1 MDLSILVPYNL
12 LPWHWAAWIFLGL
25 AIGLT
30 KTGFSGMTAVIIP
43 VIALIFDPK
52 ESTGIILPLLCFADL
67 VAVLYYHNNA
77 EWKHILKLLPWS
89 LAGFGAALLAEKIVP
104 VGAFKYLIG
113 GSIIAGLLVMIWD
126 DLRGMDK
133 PLPESLWFHALFG
146 IAGGFATMIGNTA
159 GPILAVFLLA
169 MRLPK
174 NSYVGTTA
182 WFFLIINYLKLPIQ
196 FFLWK
201 NISAKTLL
209 FDLTLVPVIIAG
221 AVLGIFLIKKTPE
234 KIYRIILIVMTFVS
248 AVLLFIDFNRLKGY
262 LIP

>member
-1 MDLSILVPYNL
+1 MDLSILVPYDL

-67 VAVLYYHNNA
+67 LAVLYFHSHA
-77 EWKHILKLLPWS
+77 EWKYILKLIPWS
-89 LAGFGAALLAEKIVP
+89 LAGFGAALLAEKMVP
-104 VGAFKYLIG
+104 VSAFKYLIG

-126 DLRGMDK
+126 DFRGRDK
-133 PLPESLWFHALFG
+133 PLPESLWFSALFG

-196 FFLWK
+196 FYLWK
-201 NISAKTLL
+201 NISTKTLL
-209 FDLTLVPVIIAG
+209 FDLTLVPVIIFG
-221 AVLGIFLIKKTPE
+221 AVLGIFLIKKIPE
-234 KIYRIILIVMTFVS
+234 KVYRMILIIMTFVS
-248 AVLLFIDFNRLKGY
+248 AVLLFIDFNRLKDH
-262 LIP
+262 LTL